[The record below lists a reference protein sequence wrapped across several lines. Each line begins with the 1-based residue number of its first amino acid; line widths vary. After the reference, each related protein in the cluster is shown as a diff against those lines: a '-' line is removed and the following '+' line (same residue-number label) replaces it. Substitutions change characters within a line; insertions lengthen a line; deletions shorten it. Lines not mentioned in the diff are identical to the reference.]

1 MANGRAKPEKTSF
14 TTFIYNKREGKF
26 LGRTGKSW
34 GLFFAFCKCLFN
46 PQFKAQIVFF
56 YIIFYICLAAF
67 WVACLAIFLQTIDP
81 ATPRYYGKDTI
92 IGDSPG
98 LVHKKKYI

>member
-1 MANGRAKPEKTSF
+1 MANGRTKPAEKTSIA
-14 TTFIYNKREGKF
+14 TFIYNKREGKF

-34 GLFFAFCKCLFN
+34 
-46 PQFKAQIVFF
+46 AQIIVF

-67 WVACLAIFLQTIDP
+67 WMACLAIFLKTIDP

-98 LVHKKKYI
+98 FIKIKIYL

>member
-1 MANGRAKPEKTSF
+1 MANGRAKPAEKTTLS
-14 TTFIYNKREGKF
+14 TFIYNKREGKF

-34 GLFFAFCKCLFN
+34 GSSSGQENRFYFFSNL
-46 PQFKAQIVFF
+46 AQIIVF

-67 WVACLAIFLQTIDP
+67 WMACLGIFLKTIDP
-81 ATPRYYGKDTI
+81 ATPRYYGKGTI

-98 LVHKKKYI
+98 F